1 MGKTYKLVVT
11 DPDQVD
17 NLVEHEISEME
28 GEALIA
34 KNKGTATGFQNR
46 MNAEDRGKADANA
59 SRATGAEANED
70 KAFSDQML
78 DTTREPTF
86 EEVKRKKL
94 GY

>member
-17 NLVEHEISEME
+17 NIVEHEISEMDAAPLLKAATAE
-28 GEALIA
+28 N
-34 KNKGTATGFQNR
+34 KNKSLGPSPG
-46 MNAEDRGKADANA
+46 
-59 SRATGAEANED
+59 EANED

>member
-1 MGKTYKLVVT
+1 MPKKYKLVVT

-17 NLVEHEISEME
+17 NIVEHEIGEME
-28 GEALIA
+28 AEALIA
-34 KNKGTATGFQNR
+34 QNTG
-46 MNAEDRGKADANA
+46 ASADDANMA
-59 SRATGAEANED
+59 SASEDKSGANED

-78 DTTREPTF
+78 DATREPTF